1 MLFNLFLSSVVIVS
15 GITILLIVIAYLLVN
30 KPACRPIN
38 VNEINMVA
46 FTLRQLLMLFINS
59 WQLVSFSEISV
70 SMTIR
75 RIVAN

>member
-70 SMTIR
+70 SMTIS